1 MANINSQLKGRTPQ
15 GNVILR
21 HPKWAD
27 FEDWVEL
34 RRSNK
39 EHLSPWEPLWDDNH
53 LTRPSYRARL
63 SRFKKMVTHDEGFPF
78 HIFRETD
85 SKIIGACNITHIERG
100 ISQSAKL
107 GYWVGEQ
114 YARKGYARASVRAA
128 CRFCFD
134 ELGLHRI
141 EAAVRPDNMPSIL
154 LLEAQGFVREGTAR
168 GFLKID
174 GQWHDHVIYARLSSD
189 HYAAASLDP

>member
-1 MANINSQLKGRTPQ
+1 MANINSELRERTSR

-27 FEDWVEL
+27 YEDWVEL

-39 EHLSPWEPLWDDNH
+39 EHLSPWEPLWDENH

-63 SRFKKMVTHDEGFPF
+63 SRFKKMVSGETGYPF
-78 HIFRETD
+78 HVFRETD
-85 SKIIGACNITHIERG
+85 SKIVGACNITHIERG

-114 YARKGYARASVRAA
+114 YSRQGYARASVRAA

-141 EAAVRPDNMPSIL
+141 EAAVRPDNTPSIL
-154 LLEAQGFVREGTAR
+154 LLEAQGFAREGIAR
-168 GFLKID
+168 DYLKINA
-174 GQWHDHVIYARLSSD
+174 QWHDHVIYSRLSSD
-189 HYAAASLDP
+189 HYT

>member
-1 MANINSQLKGRTPQ
+1 MANINSQLKGRTSR

-27 FEDWVEL
+27 YEDWVDL

-39 EHLSPWEPLWDDNH
+39 AHLSPWEPLWDDNH

-63 SRFKKMVTHDEGFPF
+63 SRFKKMVSGETGYPF

-85 SKIIGACNITHIERG
+85 MQIIGACNITHLERG
-100 ISQSAKL
+100 INQSAKL

-114 YARKGYARASVRAA
+114 YARQGYARASVRAA
-128 CRFCFD
+128 CQFCFD

-141 EAAVRPDNMPSIL
+141 EAAVRPDNTPSIH
-154 LLEAQGFVREGTAR
+154 LLEAIGFMREGTAR
-168 GFLKID
+168 GYLRID

-189 HYAAASLDP
+189 HYR

>member
-1 MANINSQLKGRTPQ
+1 MANINSILTGHTASGKVT
-15 GNVILR
+15 LR

-27 FEDWVEL
+27 YERWVEL
-34 RRSNK
+34 RRGNK
-39 EHLSPWEPLWDDNH
+39 DFLSPWEPLWDDNH
-53 LTRPSYRARL
+53 LTRPSYRSRL
-63 SRFKKMVTHDEGFPF
+63 SKFKKMVAAGTGYPF
-78 HIFRETD
+78 HIVRDFD
-85 SKIIGACNITHIERG
+85 KQIIGACNITHIERG

-141 EAAVRPDNMPSIL
+141 EAAVQPDNAPSL
-154 LLEAQGFVREGTAR
+154 KLLEAIGFEREGVAR
-168 GFLKID
+168 DFLKID
-174 GQWHDHVIYARLSSD
+174 GAWRDHIIYARLSSD
-189 HYAAASLDP
+189 HYS